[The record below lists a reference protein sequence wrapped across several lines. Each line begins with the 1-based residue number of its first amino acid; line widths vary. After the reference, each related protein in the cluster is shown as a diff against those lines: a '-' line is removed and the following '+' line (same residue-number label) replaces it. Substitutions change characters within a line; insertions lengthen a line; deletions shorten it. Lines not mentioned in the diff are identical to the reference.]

1 MFHNKIF
8 LIPTVRPLCILTT
21 SPPLP
26 HSLPV
31 NFHSPPLIVLIDPP
45 SVPPETTRN
54 DGASVFWPLYTV
66 FIPNTSTSFFP
77 EKKFNSLIGN
87 KLYSY
92 LLLTMLDS
100 LISLNALIAILTF
113 TISGGPARDGH
124 RVLRFVQFL
133 FIYIVKRAL
142 SFLIFLNQNQSRFKT
157 GWTLDVLPNTPH

>member
-1 MFHNKIF
+1 MMGHPFSDHF
-8 LIPTVRPLCILTT
+8 IPCLFN
-21 SPPLP
+21 
-26 HSLPV
+26 H
-31 NFHSPPLIVLIDPP
+31 
-45 SVPPETTRN
+45 
-54 DGASVFWPLYTV
+54 
-66 FIPNTSTSFFP
+66 PNTSTSFFP

-133 FIYIVKRAL
+133 FIYMVKRAL

-157 GWTLDVLPNTPH
+157 G